1 MSDKSKFIK
10 INANGNKPT
19 IIPVSAICCITEDS
33 FSSRL
38 TFELMNGNR
47 VEAKYA
53 LADFLKHVQNHA
65 DIIDLI
71 AD

>member
-1 MSDKSKFIK
+1 MSDKPKFIK

-19 IIPVSAICCITEDS
+19 VIPVSAICCITEDS

-47 VEAKYA
+47 IESKYT
-53 LADFLKHVQNHA
+53 LADFLKHVQNYA